1 MCITGTVS
9 EWEDWTGLVFPES
22 GTYIVPDA
30 LVPITIDRARDE
42 GRYVEPNFWMHHATA
57 AASL

>member
-9 EWEDWTGLVFPES
+9 EWTNWTGLTFPES
-22 GTYIVPDA
+22 GTYIVPEA
-30 LVPITIDRARDE
+30 LVPITIDRDRDE
-42 GRYVEPNFWMHHATA
+42 GRYVEPNFWMHHTTA